1 MTTRIA
7 IFSDL
12 HGNSAATEAVL
23 AAIDAEAPDAVYNLG
38 DLVGYGA
45 KPNETISLIRER
57 GIPTIMGNYDDGV
70 GFDRDDC
77 GCAYKDKDEEARG
90 QQSLFWTRAET
101 TEENKAYLRTLL
113 PEIRFEAE
121 GKRFRFVHGSPR
133 RMNEYLFEDRDPR
146 SLARIAQG
154 AETDVLV
161 FGHTHKPWVRE
172 IEGVLFINDGSVGKP
187 KDGDPRAAWALLT
200 VGRWQAGPGRDPAG
214 ALRHRQHGRSDPRR
228 RRLARSLCDR
238 YRDRRSVLSTTES
251 KAQLHRPR
259 QDEAHHRVA
268 AGGTAIPQCDRHAF
282 SPASCRTSR
291 MSGTSTSPTCCTIS
305 PMAGS

>member
-1 MTTRIA
+1 MSIPFSRILEIAVFAPHGIDMTTRIA

-23 AAIDAEAPDAVYNLG
+23 AAIDAEAPDAIYNLG

-45 KPNETISLIRER
+45 RPNETIALIRER

-90 QQSLFWTRAET
+90 QQSLMWTRAET
-101 TEENKAYLRTLL
+101 SEENKTYLRTLL

-121 GKRFRFVHGSPR
+121 GRRFRLVHGSPR

-146 SLARIAQG
+146 SLARIARG
-154 AETDVLV
+154 ADTDVLV
-161 FGHTHKPWVRE
+161 FGHTHKPWLKE
-172 IEGVLFINDGSVGKP
+172 IEGVLLINDGSVGKP

-200 VGRWQAGPGRDPAG
+200 VE
-214 ALRHRQHGRSDPRR
+214 PREPVQVEIR
-228 RRLARSLCDR
+228 RVPYDIASMAAAIR
-238 YRDRRSVLSTTES
+238 
-251 KAQLHRPR
+251 
-259 QDEAHHRVA
+259 A
-268 AGGTAIPQCDRHAF
+268 AGGLPDHFATDIETGGKR
-282 SPASCRTSR
+282 
-291 MSGTSTSPTCCTIS
+291 
-305 PMAGS
+305 